1 MKKNLLASTALV
13 AAGVLAA
20 NGALAASEKIKLAVG
35 GYAER
40 WVGFASFEDGTTDV
54 NDIDV
59 QEDSEIFFKGSTTLD
74 NGLTFG
80 VNVQLEGQTASD
92 QIDETYIFIKGDF
105 GEIVLGDENGAA
117 YAMHYGHG
125 SNGAGIDSGDTRAW
139 IRSLNGSLLGTPVPY
154 TFDNDSTKIRWISPR
169 MSGFQVGLSYAPE
182 NTQDDDV
189 FPTEGT
195 NHGSAAENVM
205 AAGLNFNDKF
215 GSVKVEAS
223 TGIQYV
229 GDSNGTRGDDPW
241 TASGGLR
248 IHIGGFRING
258 AYTHMND
265 VSGTFDRD
273 IISAGVA
280 YSGGPIGVSLGVVYG
295 EEDLSGGEEDT
306 QVAVELGAKYKLGPG
321 VEARGAIYYA
331 NREEGTLDD
340 TSGFAVAGGI
350 KLSF

>member
-125 SNGAGIDSGDTRAW
+125 SNGAGIDSGDTATW
-139 IRSLNGSLLGTPVPY
+139 IKSLNGSLLGTPVPY

-215 GSVKVEAS
+215 GSVKV
-223 TGIQYV
+223 
-229 GDSNGTRGDDPW
+229 
-241 TASGGLR
+241 
-248 IHIGGFRING
+248 
-258 AYTHMND
+258 
-265 VSGTFDRD
+265 
-273 IISAGVA
+273 
-280 YSGGPIGVSLGVVYG
+280 
-295 EEDLSGGEEDT
+295 
-306 QVAVELGAKYKLGPG
+306 
-321 VEARGAIYYA
+321 
-331 NREEGTLDD
+331 
-340 TSGFAVAGGI
+340 
-350 KLSF
+350 